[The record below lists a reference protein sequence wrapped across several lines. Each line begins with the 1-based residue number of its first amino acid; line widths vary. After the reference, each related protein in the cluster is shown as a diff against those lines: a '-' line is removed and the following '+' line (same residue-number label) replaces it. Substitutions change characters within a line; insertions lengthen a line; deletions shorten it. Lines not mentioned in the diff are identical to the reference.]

1 MNGMQCAFEQRAM
14 GAKRRG
20 DAKWSLS
27 RRGLIFTSLSTVGI
41 MLLPKSSPAVEVND
55 KDLREKLLEQID
67 NLQQLVSKSLGDAT
81 EAVTTKAEEAI
92 SSLKFGNDK
101 AVENLT
107 EIKSSSVETI
117 QEDKLAQK

>member
-1 MNGMQCAFEQRAM
+1 
-14 GAKRRG
+14 
-20 DAKWSLS
+20 
-27 RRGLIFTSLSTVGI
+27 
-41 MLLPKSSPAVEVND
+41 VND